1 MPSRNRKKR
10 CKQRAEYLQK
20 REDILSQENKAK
32 ARERYKADPE
42 KKKASIRDT
51 YNANAVSKRAAK
63 RQRYQEDVEENRA
76 AKRQRYQEGVEENRA
91 AKRQRYQEGVEE
103 NRAAKR
109 QRYQEGVEENRAAK
123 RQRYQE
129 GVEENRAAN
138 RWIYRGN
145 SVTIK
150 AARRSRYWKGRR
162 TTTTTQSLTTTS
174 SAAPANASPTT
185 SSSAA
190 PASASPTTSSSAAPA
205 NASPT
210 ISSSAAPASASP
222 TAPPTSA
229 SPTTMASSSAA
240 PPPELVPPPPAA
252 PLPPPVH
259 VSVHACMCLCPP
271 LDFLPTSDSF
281 KCASCNHYGS
291 SERHMV
297 MVIHATENHENK
309 EVVPCSVQTLTNSAF
324 KRFFGVV
331 NATEVSRSVQC
342 ELPVSA
348 VVSKSMGLV
357 LENPMRLESISEQN
371 MFYVVIDWYPE
382 PDSIDRFHFVIKQEL
397 LQVPEDSQHYSA
409 ILTTFKASIQ
419 GNVMERGPQDLKPAE
434 KVELLIQEAFQAPSR
449 NTIFPFILALMES
462 NVANNHSIT
471 ADQVRAVYREA
482 LHRCQTLATELLM
495 GVKNAS
501 VVEAWNDF
509 VQCRIMASRDLSK
522 DKAIRTYPYTID
534 PYSAF

>member
-1 MPSRNRKKR
+1 MERRYELCQAVFKSRDAMRHHGATTHIDECVISSTIK
-10 CKQRAEYLQK
+10 
-20 REDILSQENKAK
+20 I
-32 ARERYKADPE
+32 ARTNGVFKCVCGSSSV
-42 KKKASIRDT
+42 SIRAIQGHKQCYLSHQSTLVNGTEQSTITSETDQTNGDLVDQAEQTVQSTITHETDPINGWLHDT
-51 YNANAVSKRAAK
+51 LSKYNLT
-63 RQRYQEDVEENRA
+63 
-76 AKRQRYQEGVEENRA
+76 
-91 AKRQRYQEGVEE
+91 
-103 NRAAKR
+103 
-109 QRYQEGVEENRAAK
+109 
-123 RQRYQE
+123 
-129 GVEENRAAN
+129 
-138 RWIYRGN
+138 YRKEYN
-145 SVTIK
+145 
-150 AARRSRYWKGRR
+150 
-162 TTTTTQSLTTTS
+162 L
-174 SAAPANASPTT
+174 
-185 SSSAA
+185 
-190 PASASPTTSSSAAPA
+190 
-205 NASPT
+205 
-210 ISSSAAPASASP
+210 
-222 TAPPTSA
+222 
-229 SPTTMASSSAA
+229 
-240 PPPELVPPPPAA
+240 
-252 PLPPPVH
+252 
-259 VSVHACMCLCPP
+259 
-271 LDFLPTSDSF
+271 DSF

-419 GNVMERGPQDLKPAE
+419 GVSSVEYSFRCAISPPDNGTQKAFAHSRLRILLMNTQRCSLVFFLKNVMERGPQDLKPAE

>member
-1 MPSRNRKKR
+1 MERRYELCQAVFKSRDAMRHHGATTHIDECVISSTIK
-10 CKQRAEYLQK
+10 
-20 REDILSQENKAK
+20 I
-32 ARERYKADPE
+32 ARTNGVFKCVCGSSSV
-42 KKKASIRDT
+42 SIRAIQGHKQCYLSHQST
-51 YNANAVSKRAAK
+51 LVNGTEQSTITKK
-63 RQRYQEDVEENRA
+63 S
-76 AKRQRYQEGVEENRA
+76 
-91 AKRQRYQEGVEE
+91 
-103 NRAAKR
+103 
-109 QRYQEGVEENRAAK
+109 
-123 RQRYQE
+123 
-129 GVEENRAAN
+129 
-138 RWIYRGN
+138 IYF
-145 SVTIK
+145 
-150 AARRSRYWKGRR
+150 
-162 TTTTTQSLTTTS
+162 
-174 SAAPANASPTT
+174 
-185 SSSAA
+185 
-190 PASASPTTSSSAAPA
+190 
-205 NASPT
+205 
-210 ISSSAAPASASP
+210 
-222 TAPPTSA
+222 
-229 SPTTMASSSAA
+229 
-240 PPPELVPPPPAA
+240 VPNQ
-252 PLPPPVH
+252 
-259 VSVHACMCLCPP
+259 PP

-419 GNVMERGPQDLKPAE
+419 GVSSVEYSFRCAISPPDNGTQKAFAHSRLRILLMNTQRCSLVFFLKNVMERGPQDLKPAE